1 MKVGILFSGGKDS
14 TLALYK
20 AKENHK
26 IICLISIISKN
37 KESYMFHVPNIEL
50 TKIQA
55 KAICLPFVQ
64 RTTKGEKEKE
74 LEDLKK
80 VLVLAKKKFKIEG
93 IVTGAVKSNY
103 QKTRLEKICKE
114 INLKC
119 FNPLWMKDQIE
130 LLNELLENNFE
141 VIISGVFSYPLD
153 QTFLGKTI
161 DKEMINKLKQL
172 EQEYKINP
180 SGEGGEIETT
190 VLDAP
195 FFKKKIKIQDS
206 DIEYKNNSGI
216 FKIKKLKLVEK

>member
-1 MKVGILFSGGKDS
+1 
-14 TLALYK
+14 
-20 AKENHK
+20 
-26 IICLISIISKN
+26 
-37 KESYMFHVPNIEL
+37 
-50 TKIQA
+50 
-55 KAICLPFVQ
+55 
-64 RTTKGEKEKE
+64 
-74 LEDLKK
+74 
-80 VLVLAKKKFKIEG
+80 
-93 IVTGAVKSNY
+93 
-103 QKTRLEKICKE
+103 
-114 INLKC
+114 
-119 FNPLWMKDQIE
+119 MKDQIE